1 METPASSIDL
11 AMNMDQK
18 YRVVGGVASE
28 MGSLFFVFIRKATA
42 FSEYRVQWP
51 VEKERRGRCWRGKE
65 NRETAPWVVEIAW
78 DPEHV
83 WVSLLTSRKLT
94 LQQSM
99 CGLAFRQVENTL
111 QQSTCGLAFRQVEN
125 TLQHP
130 CRRRRWALKQIG
142 LGVVIEF
149 PIWWKLLFACL
160 LFLVRFQAQSTA
172 QSER

>member
-51 VEKERRGRCWRGKE
+51 VEKERRGRYWRGKE

-111 QQSTCGLAFRQVEN
+111 QQSTCGLAFRQASMQAKKVGPKADRVRCGN
-125 TLQHP
+125 RVSHLMK
-130 CRRRRWALKQIG
+130 AS
-142 LGVVIEF
+142 V
-149 PIWWKLLFACL
+149 CL
-160 LFLVRFQAQSTA
+160 SSVFG
-172 QSER
+172 

>member
-111 QQSTCGLAFRQVEN
+111 Q
-125 TLQHP
+125 HP

-142 LGVVIEF
+142 LDVVIEF